1 MLATGDTDTTERRD
15 DVATLTRAQEL
26 NAKWRH
32 LRGGHAA
39 DDGHAVHASA
49 DDGDCADE
57 SEGGEARVLPA
68 AAGRLEVAGRIATME
83 TRLARLAGELSTCVV
98 ARRSPPASPTRS
110 RPPLIDAGTLNKNTP
125 HHVSTLGADAIVP
138 SSLLAPSPLRVDQL
152 HVHGQEQHRDVHLTQ
167 TYSSPRSS
175 AGGSV
180 RVALFEAN
188 PAAAWTV
195 RGAAY
200 MNDRGRGGTG
210 VADAGGSGDSGVG
223 SRARTLLHA
232 RLRDDIADIAQTS
245 EDRRRRGGARGG
257 VNAQVTSA
265 TTAPPWTSLP
275 RSSPQYAFPGSGDT
289 YEYHHHHH
297 HGQGHSVSPPLSPR
311 SPRSPQR
318 YVSVPLPSP
327 LANDRLRH
335 TRTTAPE
342 DVQFRWESEPPAAA
356 DDPRCGEEGGERG

>member
-1 MLATGDTDTTERRD
+1 MLATGDTATAERRD
-15 DVATLTRAQEL
+15 EVATLTRAQEL

-32 LRGGHAA
+32 LREGHAA

-49 DDGDCADE
+49 DE
-57 SEGGEARVLPA
+57 SGGGEARVLPA

-83 TRLARLAGELSTCVV
+83 TRLTRLAGELSTCVV

-110 RPPLIDAGTLNKNTP
+110 RPPLIDASPGSLNKNTP
-125 HHVSTLGADAIVP
+125 HHVNTFGADAN
-138 SSLLAPSPLRVDQL
+138 APAPVLTSSPLRVDRL
-152 HVHGQEQHRDVHLTQ
+152 HVHGQEQHRDMHLAQ

-180 RVALFEAN
+180 RVALFEAD
-188 PAAAWTV
+188 PAAAWTA
-195 RGAAY
+195 RDEAY
-200 MNDRGRGGTG
+200 TNDRGRGGAG
-210 VADAGGSGDSGVG
+210 VVDAGGSGDSGLG
-223 SRARTLLHA
+223 SRAHKLHA
-232 RLRDDIADIAQTS
+232 RLRDDIEDVRTS

-257 VNAQVTSA
+257 GNTQVTSA
-265 TTAPPWTSLP
+265 TTAPHWTSLP
-275 RSSPQYAFPGSGDT
+275 RSPPQYAFPGGGDT

-327 LANDRLRH
+327 LVNDRIRH
-335 TRTTAPE
+335 TRTAAPE
-342 DVQFRWESEPPAAA
+342 DVQVRWESEPPAAA
-356 DDPRCGEEGGERG
+356 DDPRCGEEDGEGGGM